1 MQIISGRLQKPVK
14 CVLYGPEGIGKS
26 TFAAMAPNPLFCDV
40 EDSTVHMDVRR
51 LPRATS
57 YQMILEE
64 INYVRAN
71 PYVCDTFV
79 LDTADWAERL
89 CRDNVCAKNNKAGI
103 EDFGYGKGYSYVYED
118 FGRILNALDELL
130 PLGINVIVNAHA
142 AMRKF
147 EQPNEDGAYDRWE
160 LKLINSQKCSIANML
175 KEWAD
180 LVLFANYETIVVKTE
195 EKKNKAKGGQRVMFT
210 THHPCWDAKNRFG
223 LPEKLPFDFRQVA
236 GLFVC
241 KSAAVPAAPMMEA
254 SETAGE
260 SPHPADGKGVP
271 ADGRQI
277 AAPTEEKEEYPVI
290 TEEDDELPF
299 DVQVPE
305 GVPKELAQLM
315 RNNVVSPKEIQAV
328 VAERGY
334 FPADMPMESYPPD
347 FVRGVLVGAWSQVFE
362 MVKANRKKS

>member
-64 INYVRAN
+64 INDVRAN

-89 CRDNVCAKNNKAGI
+89 CRDSVCAKNNKAGI
-103 EDFGYGKGYSYVYED
+103 EDFGYGKGYSYVYEE
-118 FGRILNALDELL
+118 FGRLLNALDELL

-160 LKLINSQKCSIANML
+160 LKLISSQKCSIANML

-195 EKKNKAKGGQRVMFT
+195 EKKHKAKGGQRVMYT

-241 KSAAVPAAPMMEA
+241 KSAAVPEKLPQSEELRAAAPAAETESFQTAEA
-254 SETAGE
+254 GPCPNEFPIIS
-260 SPHPADGKGVP
+260 
-271 ADGRQI
+271 
-277 AAPTEEKEEYPVI
+277 
-290 TEEDDELPF
+290 EEDEVFPF

-305 GVPKELAQLM
+305 GVPKELADLM
-315 RNNVVSPKEIQAV
+315 RHNVVSVKEIERV
-328 VAERGY
+328 VVERGY
-334 FPADMPMESYPPD
+334 FPANMPLEAYPED
-347 FVRGVLVGAWSQVFE
+347 FVRGVLVGAWNQVFD